1 MVELLIEHGADV
13 NQPEDVWLSQ
23 DMFDGYET
31 LFFLS
36 EEQCLHYWGEESIQF
51 TPVPSLKKAT
61 PLSVAIGV
69 GNDGIV
75 DLLKEKGAVAQD
87 ENAKLPVVFSYE
99 L

>member
-1 MVELLIEHGADV
+1 
-13 NQPEDVWLSQ
+13 
-23 DMFDGYET
+23 
-31 LFFLS
+31 
-36 EEQCLHYWGEESIQF
+36 
-51 TPVPSLKKAT
+51 
-61 PLSVAIGV
+61 LSVAIGV